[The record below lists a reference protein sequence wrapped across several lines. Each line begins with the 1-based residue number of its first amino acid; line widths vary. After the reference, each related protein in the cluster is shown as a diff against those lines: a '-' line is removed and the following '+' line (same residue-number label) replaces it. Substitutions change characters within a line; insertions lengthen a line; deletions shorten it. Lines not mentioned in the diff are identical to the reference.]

1 MGYAMSE
8 KKALSRPTS
17 RDVARLAGVSQ
28 TTVSFVLNEAANVS
42 ISEETRTR
50 VRQAVVQLDYHP
62 HDGARSLSRR
72 ASRAIGLAIPD
83 ADNPHYREI
92 AAGVEQYAE
101 SKGYTMVLAITN
113 FDIRRERQALAWLKQ
128 QRCDALIISSVHW
141 AALREELR
149 LLHRQG
155 YPVTTLGLRDAPLDS
170 VGPPSAVG
178 ERLIVEHLAALGH
191 RHIGYIY
198 GVFSQAAF
206 HQRLAACLAAQ
217 RACGLP
223 VVEAWVR
230 RCGPTIENGYRETRA
245 LLDACAGAQR
255 PTALI
260 VVNDHL
266 ALGVLAALHQAGI
279 AVPEEISVASFD
291 NTPLAPYLIPSLT
304 SVDHDARGMG
314 QQAARLSIDR
324 LTLLNGPPLHL
335 DTSARLVARGSTG
348 PAPPALHAWG
358 EKEAPA

>member
-1 MGYAMSE
+1 MSE

-42 ISEETRTR
+42 ISQETRTR
-50 VRQAVVQLDYHP
+50 VRAAVVQLDYHP

-101 SKGYTMVLAITN
+101 SKGYTVVLAITN
-113 FDIRRERQALAWLKQ
+113 FDVRRERQALAWLKQ
-128 QRCDALIISSVHW
+128 QRCDAVIISSVHW
-141 AALREELR
+141 ADLREEMR
-149 LLHRQG
+149 LLRSQG
-155 YPVTTLGLRDAPLDS
+155 HPVTTLGRRDAPLDS

-178 ERLIVEHLAALGH
+178 ERLIVEHLAGLGH

-206 HQRLAACLAAQ
+206 HERLAACLAAQ

-230 RCGPTIENGYRETRA
+230 RCGPTVEDGYRETRA
-245 LLDACAGAQR
+245 LLD
-255 PTALI
+255 
-260 VVNDHL
+260 DHL
-266 ALGVLAALHQAGI
+266 AIGVLAALHQAGI
-279 AVPEEISVASFD
+279 AVPEQISVASFD
-291 NTPLAPYLIPSLT
+291 NTPLAPYLIPGLT

-314 QQAARLSIDR
+314 EQAARLSIDR
-324 LTLLNGPPLHL
+324 LTLLHGPPLHL

-348 PAPPALHAWG
+348 PAPPAPRQWG
-358 EKEAPA
+358 EKEAPASG